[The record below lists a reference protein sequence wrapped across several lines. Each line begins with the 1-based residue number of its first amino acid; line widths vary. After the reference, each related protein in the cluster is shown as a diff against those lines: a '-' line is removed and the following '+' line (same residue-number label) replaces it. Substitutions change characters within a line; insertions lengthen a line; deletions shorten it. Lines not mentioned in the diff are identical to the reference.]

1 VKRKLL
7 ARWRANFLAGLI
19 LTLPALIS
27 IGVLAWLFK
36 TVSGFTDGLLFF
48 VPTSVTHTN
57 HGLGPIHKYWSAV
70 ALFLA
75 IFLICLVGLIG
86 RYYFG
91 KQMIDWVEDIF
102 MRVPVLNKIYG
113 ATKQFNDAF
122 ASGNKNSFKTVA
134 LVEFPRAGMY
144 SLGFVTGQPRDEVQA
159 KTNEKVV
166 SVFVPTTP
174 NPTAGFLVIV
184 PEDKVVKLEMSVG
197 EALKYIVS
205 LGSIEPEYEVKTFKP
220 PGGNWPSGST
230 SLKNVIQ

>member
-1 VKRKLL
+1 MKRKLL

-36 TVSGFTDGLLFF
+36 TISGFTDGLLFF
-48 VPTSVTHTN
+48 LRDSVTHSN
-57 HGLGPIHKYWSAV
+57 HGAGPIHWYWSVV
-70 ALFLA
+70 ALLFA
-75 IFLICLVGLIG
+75 IFLICLVGLVG

-91 KQMIDWVEDIF
+91 KQIIDWVEDIF
-102 MRVPVLNKIYG
+102 LRVPVLNKIYG

-134 LVEFPRAGMY
+134 LVEFPREGMY
-144 SLGFVTGQPRDEVQA
+144 SLGFITGEPRDEVQA
-159 KTNEKVV
+159 KTRERVV

-184 PEDKVVKLEMSVG
+184 PENKVVKLEMSVG

-205 LGSIEPEYEVKTFKP
+205 LGSIEPEYDSPAQKK
-220 PGGNWPSGST
+220 
-230 SLKNVIQ
+230 LKF

>member
-1 VKRKLL
+1 MKRKLL

-36 TVSGFTDGLLFF
+36 TISGFTDGLLFF
-48 VPTSVTHTN
+48 LPMSVTHSN
-57 HGLGPIHKYWSAV
+57 HGLGPIHWYWSIV
-70 ALFLA
+70 ALSVA
-75 IFLICLVGLIG
+75 IGLICLVGLIG

-91 KQMIDWVEDIF
+91 KQLLEWVEDVF
-102 MRVPVLNKIYG
+102 MKVPVLNKIYG

-122 ASGNKNSFKTVA
+122 ASGNKNSLKTVA
-134 LVEFPRAGMY
+134 LVEFPRVGMY
-144 SLGFVTGQPRDEVQA
+144 SLGFVTAEPRDEVQA
-159 KTNEKVV
+159 KTHAKVV
-166 SVFVPTTP
+166 SVFIPTTP

-205 LGSIEPEYEVKTFKP
+205 LGSIEPEYEVKTSKP
-220 PGGNWPSGST
+220 PVVDKRPKTPS
-230 SLKNVIQ
+230 LRNVIQ